1 MDYLEHAAAILN
13 KAREPFEMMA
23 LKSQDAAISE
33 AVLNARLRIAEGF
46 AKLAAVDPAADTDA
60 RVAKALD
67 IAEDGPIDG
76 EHHKRWVIDQMVR
89 ALTGCPMITKTG
101 VDVRGNEYTY
111 EAQGESEEYL
121 RFVRETGGW
130 DEGIAP

>member
-1 MDYLEHAAAILN
+1 MDYLERAAAILN
-13 KAREPFEMMA
+13 KAREPFEIMA

-46 AKLAAVDPAADTDA
+46 AKLAAVEPAADTDA

-67 IAEDGPIDG
+67 IAEYGPIDG

-89 ALTGCPMITKTG
+89 ALTGCPMISKSG
-101 VDVRGNEYTY
+101 FDVRGNEYTY

-121 RFVRETGGW
+121 RFVHETGGW